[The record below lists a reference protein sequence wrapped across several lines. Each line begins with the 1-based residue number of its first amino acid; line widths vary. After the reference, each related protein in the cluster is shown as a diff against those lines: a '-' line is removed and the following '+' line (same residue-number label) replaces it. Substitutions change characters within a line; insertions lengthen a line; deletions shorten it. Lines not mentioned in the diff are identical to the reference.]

1 MTKLAVAIALCL
13 SVEIASADPEPGKIA
28 QGGSPLFGVPE
39 SMSGGQFV
47 CTLPE
52 HTKVLVVAERP
63 LVGPDGIEAIPGYYK
78 KVNVIDGSC
87 AGKTGWIVLEKL
99 DASSHESRVD

>member
-1 MTKLAVAIALCL
+1 M
-13 SVEIASADPEPGKIA
+13 
-28 QGGSPLFGVPE
+28 
-39 SMSGGQFV
+39 

-52 HTKVLVVAERP
+52 NTHVLVVTEKP

-78 KVNVIDGSC
+78 NVLVVDGSC

-99 DASSHESRVD
+99 DRGSHEARVD